1 MRKEIRY
8 CGAGGQGVIL
18 LGIVTAHAA
27 VIEGN
32 YSSQGAVYGAQVRG
46 GIAASEVV
54 LSTEPVIFPYVEK
67 SDILLSLSQE
77 AFKYYLTGA
86 KRGSILIVDAG
97 LVNVDD
103 TVREGFE
110 VYEKPFTRLS
120 IKNFK
125 THTLANMIAFGFIAH
140 FLSDFISEDSAL
152 EAIEKTVSKKFR
164 EVDKE
169 AFRLGLSLF

>member
-54 LSTEPVIFPYVEK
+54 LSTEPVIFPYIEQ
-67 SDILLSLSQE
+67 SDMLLSLSQE
-77 AFKYYLTGA
+77 AFDYYLAGA
-86 KRGSILIVDAG
+86 KRGSIIIIDSGLIT
-97 LVNVDD
+97 VDD
-103 TVREGFE
+103 NVREKFK

-125 THTLANMIAFGFIAH
+125 THTLANMIAFGFVAH
-140 FLSDFISEDSAL
+140 FLKEFISERSAL
-152 EAIEKTVSKKFR
+152 EAIERSVSKKFQKL
-164 EVDKE
+164 DKE
-169 AFRLGLSLF
+169 AFRLGLSLH

>member
-54 LSTEPVIFPYVEK
+54 LSTEPVIFPYIEK

-77 AFKYYLTGA
+77 AFKYYLAGA

-97 LVNVDD
+97 LINVDE
-103 TVREGFE
+103 TVREGFK

-140 FLSDFISEDSAL
+140 FLGDFISEGSAL
-152 EAIEKTVSKKFR
+152 EAIEKTVSKKFQ
-164 EVDKE
+164 ELDKE
-169 AFRLGLSLF
+169 AFRLGLSLL